1 MDEESMAL
9 TTEEGEGG
17 PLTAADLLPG
27 DHIYVRRTR
36 RLYKHH
42 GIYVGDGKV
51 INVTGSIREKVD
63 PEVRETDLSRFLK
76 GGTLKRREY
85 KERLPA
91 SETLRI
97 ARRHISDKSYSM
109 IWNNC
114 EHFATYCATGKR
126 MSRQVRK
133 AVSGLSTVAAGVVV
147 VVAARLISSM
157 LRRP

>member
-1 MDEESMAL
+1 MDEKSMAL
-9 TTEEGEGG
+9 TTDQGKGG
-17 PLTAADLLPG
+17 HLAAVDLLPG

-42 GIYVGDGKV
+42 GIYVGNGKV
-51 INVTGSIREKVD
+51 IHVTGSIKEKVD

-76 GGTLKRREY
+76 GGTLRRMEY
-85 KERLPA
+85 EERLPA

-114 EHFATYCATGKR
+114 EHFATYCATGER
-126 MSRQVRK
+126 MSRQVRT
-133 AVSGLSTVAAGVVV
+133 AVSGLSSVAAGVVV

-157 LRRP
+157 LRRS